1 MFVRVP
7 ELEYRPPPAYL
18 LVLASALAVVGCM
31 GAEDGSTRE
40 VVAREM
46 VFGQLFRDPVVT
58 TIEGNAADPIFNP
71 AAVVVAAEGIYVLDP
86 QQAGVLAYRRDGTL
100 LAKAGGHGQGPG
112 QFQRPVAIAAQSQTG
127 NVLVH
132 DARALSISVF
142 TRDLDYLDTF
152 KVPDYF
158 SEVYYRG
165 SSTRHE
171 LIGFGWRPDRSVKGR
186 HGSPLQILRLES
198 PGAPV
203 ISDAIPNEYLVAT
216 WHGAVNG
223 EGRLFTGNTL
233 VPELLVFDQDGSY
246 IARFPLASPSVRPFR
261 PSKPSLQDYETPD
274 FLKDMERL
282 AAEEH
287 TVLARILASR
297 GLVFVMFEQK
307 NRTSSDCAYLLDV
320 YREDGTL
327 LTYGTCAP
335 GRFANE
341 LDGKHHFWHFEESD
355 VGRITLS
362 AYELN
367 NTLLESSG

>member
-1 MFVRVP
+1 
-7 ELEYRPPPAYL
+7 
-18 LVLASALAVVGCM
+18 
-31 GAEDGSTRE
+31 
-40 VVAREM
+40 
-46 VFGQLFRDPVVT
+46 
-58 TIEGNAADPIFNP
+58 
-71 AAVVVAAEGIYVLDP
+71 
-86 QQAGVLAYRRDGTL
+86 
-100 LAKAGGHGQGPG
+100 
-112 QFQRPVAIAAQSQTG
+112 
-127 NVLVH
+127 
-132 DARALSISVF
+132 VF

-287 TVLARILASR
+287 TVLARIL
-297 GLVFVMFEQK
+297 
-307 NRTSSDCAYLLDV
+307 LLDV